1 MKQNKYLA
9 FCDPYEIHETE
20 VKDMEIIKYA
30 DTMSKLL
37 EEIEDW
43 YYSNFNEQVKP
54 ARIGETICVGNYKFF
69 TYKITKEK

>member
-9 FCDPYEIHETE
+9 VCDPYEIHETE

-30 DTMSKLL
+30 ETMSKLL

-43 YYSNFNEQVKP
+43 YYSNFNRQIKP
-54 ARIGETICVGNYKFF
+54 ARIGKTICVGNYKFF

>member
-20 VKDMEIIKYA
+20 GKDMEIIKYA
-30 DTMSKLL
+30 ETMSKLL

-43 YYSNFNEQVKP
+43 YYSNFNRQIKP
-54 ARIGETICVGNYKFF
+54 ARIGKTICVGNYKFF